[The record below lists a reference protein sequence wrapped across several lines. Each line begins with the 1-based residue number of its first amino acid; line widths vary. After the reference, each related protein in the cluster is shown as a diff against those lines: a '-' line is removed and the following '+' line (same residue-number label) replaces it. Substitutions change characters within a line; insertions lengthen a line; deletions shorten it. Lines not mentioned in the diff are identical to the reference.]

1 VRIVAQVGDDE
12 FRRLI
17 EQVAGTLDAELVLTL
32 ELPEENGAAPLK
44 RPDVLLVQ
52 LRSDTDVQRLRAQA
66 RRAQAALLFVCN
78 SEADCPNLA
87 LADADD
93 WIMLPTSADEL
104 ELRLAIARRRSVGM
118 RSVRSSADA
127 AELVRYEEML
137 YDRLT
142 GFPTL
147 AVMIERARELLER
160 RGELTVLYIHF
171 VWYEKIEEIY
181 GWQKLDDVLETTAQ
195 AVRRFYAR
203 EHSPGENIMMVSH
216 IADDD
221 FILFTEVPAGREAAE
236 HRLREISS
244 RLESFLRANV
254 EDAHGDDIAALCG
267 IYVGAATVFRNPKI
281 RTERLIYRG
290 IREAAQ
296 AARGAE
302 DWERSRKVNDLKST
316 IRDGAVF
323 IEYHPIIVTATEEVY
338 GFEALARGIRRELR
352 SPEVLFEVAEEAK
365 MVWELSRLLRQRAVS
380 GIINE
385 LKDGQFL
392 FLNIDPHDFDDPTFR
407 NMQPEDLGIPDPSR
421 VVLEITERTAIKDY
435 PRFQEYLKAFRERG
449 FRFAV
454 DDAGSGYAGLG
465 SIANLEPDY
474 IKLDISLIANIDT
487 NFLKQNLVETMMT
500 FANNH
505 GTLVIAEGVERREEF
520 ETVRQLGVHF
530 TQGFLFHKPRYA
542 GLPAAALKSHV
553 SHAANRNE
561 RAAAAA
567 AAVDAAA
574 ADAATADAATAD
586 AATRAPG
593 AMATEAGAAADAPTD
608 AAGAPSGAPGARTP
622 RDTDEVR

>member
-1 VRIVAQVGDDE
+1 VRIATEVRDDAL
-12 FRRLI
+12 RR
-17 EQVAGTLDAELVLTL
+17 TLQEVSDRLGSSLTTAAEAFH
-32 ELPEENGAAPLK
+32 ENGASPTDH
-44 RPDVLLVQ
+44 PDVLIVELGNG
-52 LRSDTDVQRLRAQA
+52 TDAQRLGALA
-66 RRAQAALLFVCN
+66 RRAGTALIFVCH
-78 SEADCPNLA
+78 EQTDCPNPA

-93 WIMLPTSADEL
+93 WMLLPATADEL
-104 ELRLAIARRRSVGM
+104 ILRLSIARSRARGPSA
-118 RSVRSSADA
+118 VRSAAEA
-127 AELVRYEEML
+127 AELVRYEELL
-137 YDRLT
+137 YDKLT

-147 AVMIERARELLER
+147 PVMIERARTLLER

-195 AVRRFYAR
+195 ALRRFYA
-203 EHSPGENIMMVSH
+203 EQHPPGENLMMVSH

-221 FILFTEVPAGREAAE
+221 FILFTEVPASPGAAE
-236 HRLREISS
+236 SRLRLISEQ
-244 RLESFLRANV
+244 LEAFLRAAV
-254 EDAHGDDIAALCG
+254 EEAHGEDIAALCG
-267 IYVGAATVFRNPKI
+267 IYVGASTVFRNPKI
-281 RTERLIYRG
+281 RTERLLYRG

-302 DWERSRKVNDLKST
+302 EWERSRKVSDLKST

-338 GFEALARGIRRELR
+338 GFEALARGVRRELR
-352 SPEVLFEVAEEAK
+352 SPEVLFEVAEEAN

-380 GIINE
+380 GIIDE
-385 LKDGQFL
+385 LQDGQFL
-392 FLNIDPHDFDDPTFR
+392 FLNVDPHDFDDPMFR
-407 NMQPEDLGIPDPSR
+407 NLDPADLGISDPSK

-465 SIANLEPDY
+465 SIANLAPDY

-487 NFLKQNLVETMMT
+487 NFLKQNLVETMVT

-520 ETVRQLGVHF
+520 ETVKQIGVHY
-530 TQGFLFHKPRYA
+530 TQGFLFHRPRYA
-542 GLPAAALKSHV
+542 GLPASTRKSHV
-553 SHAANRNE
+553 MHSPAKP
-561 RAAAAA
+561 
-567 AAVDAAA
+567 
-574 ADAATADAATAD
+574 ADD
-586 AATRAPG
+586 
-593 AMATEAGAAADAPTD
+593 
-608 AAGAPSGAPGARTP
+608 
-622 RDTDEVR
+622 